1 MSSVENVTA
10 AKPKIG
16 GSMYVADVGTVLPT
30 DATSELDK
38 AFVSLGYISEDG
50 VKNDNSMKTEQVK
63 AWGGD
68 VVVNSQTEKND
79 IFKYKLIE
87 GLNVNVLKNVY
98 GDKNVT
104 GNLEEGLS
112 VKATVE
118 ELKDKSYVIDMI
130 LKGCVL
136 KRVVIPQASLTELGE
151 IAYKDN
157 EPVGYEISMLAL
169 PDEDG
174 ATHHEYF
181 KKKAGA

>member
-1 MSSVENVTA
+1 M
-10 AKPKIG
+10 
-16 GSMYVADVGTVLPT
+16 
-30 DATSELDK
+30 
-38 AFVSLGYISEDG
+38 
-50 VKNDNSMKTEQVK
+50 
-63 AWGGD
+63 
-68 VVVNSQTEKND
+68 
-79 IFKYKLIE
+79 
-87 GLNVNVLKNVY
+87 
-98 GDKNVT
+98 
-104 GNLEEGLS
+104 S

-130 LKGCVL
+130 LKGGVL

-169 PDEDG
+169 PDKDG